1 LGKIFS
7 KGIRKIEGDILSK
20 EYFAL
25 NMWRKI
31 ILVLVVLLV
40 LGSFFAWDNKRV
52 SLTKQKIQIENL
64 PENFSG
70 LKILQISDL
79 HNQVFGIKQQKIID
93 LAVESKPDL
102 IFITGDLIDY
112 RHPKVDIALELV
124 DSLREIAPVYLVS
137 GNHEIW
143 SEEWGNLQKEL
154 LSMGVKIMD
163 DKIKIMERNGEKIYI
178 LGVADGGNQIGE
190 SSNKF
195 EEKIRK
201 IVTGLNEKQVK
212 ILLSHRPEKFLNY
225 VENGIDL
232 VFSGHAHGGQVR
244 LPLIGALV
252 APHQGLF
259 PKYTSGVYRHAKTN
273 MVVSRGLGNSVLPL
287 RIFNNPELVL
297 VELE

>member
-1 LGKIFS
+1 
-7 KGIRKIEGDILSK
+7 
-20 EYFAL
+20 
-25 NMWRKI
+25 MWRKI

-178 LGVADGGNQIGE
+178 LGVADGGNKIGE

-297 VELE
+297 VELVTYTIN